1 MTHIHGFWI
10 LSGIVTPP
18 LPWVAYY
25 NARPCFQWRIF
36 FLIINLFILKIFI
49 RYNICLSWSCPFWWT
64 GLPTLIKAMRENL
77 TKPISTTKY
86 CLSKTVGLQASNI
99 SWKRKLLFF
108 FFNLS
113 ENVSFLHSHKAS
125 VYFFWWVFCLWFS
138 YFIFSGWV
146 LLFSYFFFSGWVL
159 LTLESKILHKKL
171 WMLNI
176 WPVLFTASETTFIQ
190 TPTREKGPLSRLWD
204 LEGKFC
210 SGPPAEYLS
219 MAEVLG
225 NILT

>member
-1 MTHIHGFWI
+1 MTHLHGFWI

-25 NARPCFQWRIF
+25 NARPCFQWGIF

-99 SWKRKLLFF
+99 SWKRKLIF

-113 ENVSFLHSHKAS
+113 ENESFLHSHKAS

-146 LLFSYFFFSGWVL
+146 LLCSYFSFLDGYSWHLKAKFRLKSFGCWIFDQFYLQLQRLHSYRL
-159 LTLESKILHKKL
+159 LQGRRGLYQDCEIWKGNFAQDHQQSTCL
-171 WMLNI
+171 WLN
-176 WPVLFTASETTFIQ
+176 
-190 TPTREKGPLSRLWD
+190 
-204 LEGKFC
+204 C
-210 SGPPAEYLS
+210 
-219 MAEVLG
+219 
-225 NILT
+225 